1 MKISDIEEKISKMAS
16 IEEDW
21 MEATYHQLFP
31 DNEEPLTN
39 DKKLEGS
46 GIDASKLYT
55 KYYYLFIYEHRSS
68 ESPWKKLL

>member
-39 DKKLEGS
+39 DKKL
-46 GIDASKLYT
+46 
-55 KYYYLFIYEHRSS
+55 
-68 ESPWKKLL
+68 